1 MDNHSREQQQTRKK
15 EATIAPGM
23 EMDALDEEAT
33 AEEIKKHDY
42 TTVSQL
48 YVDRA
53 E

>member
-1 MDNHSREQQQTRKK
+1 MENHSREQKQTRKK

-23 EMDALDEEAT
+23 EMDALDEEASE
-33 AEEIKKHDY
+33 EEIEKQEY
-42 TTVSQL
+42 TPVTQL